1 MRISSSSMYRVPIE
15 SITRQQ
21 TEIERTQLEI
31 SSGIK
36 QSELSKDPSAA
47 RQVADLERQLADGEQ
62 FASNTDTVTS
72 RLGTV
77 ESTLDSAVDLMQRV
91 RELAVMSLNGSF
103 AANQR
108 GAVATEVRA
117 LNDQLLALANRRDA
131 SGEYIFAGS
140 VTNAAPLRRTGT
152 GGAVEYHGDSVERTI
167 RVDGNTTVK
176 DGFTGQRT
184 FMQVP
189 KGNGYFSTAAATAN
203 TGTAVADAGIVTD
216 VSTWN
221 TNSGNYK
228 IVFTVSGGST
238 NYEVRTGAGAA
249 LVPAVTG
256 TYQTGQVISFLGAQM
271 TIQGTPAN
279 GDEFT
284 ISPSTGTD
292 QYQSI
297 FATLD
302 RQLTILETPVANSA
316 KGAQQ
321 STDLGNIIQQL
332 DQALSNLGTLRSESG
347 ARLRVVEQS
356 SQFRDDDKLDIQ
368 QSLSDLRDIDMAEA
382 LGRLNAQMTALQVAQ
397 QAYARIASRSLFD
410 YL

>member
-21 TEIERTQLEI
+21 SEIERTQLEI
-31 SSGIK
+31 SSGVK
-36 QSELSKDPSAA
+36 RAELAKDPSAA
-47 RQVADLERQLADGEQ
+47 RRVADLERQLADGDQ

-77 ESTLDSAVDLMQRV
+77 ESSLNSALDLMQRV

-103 AANQR
+103 AAGQR

-117 LNDQLLALANRRDA
+117 LNEQLLALANRRDA
-131 SGEYIFAGS
+131 SGEYIFGGS
-140 VTNAAPLRRTGT
+140 ITDAAPLRRTGP
-152 GGAVEYHGDSVERTI
+152 GGAVEYHGDSIERSI
-167 RVDGNTTVK
+167 RIDGTTTVK
-176 DGFTGQRT
+176 DGFTGLRT

-189 KGNGYFSTAAATAN
+189 KGNGYFSTAAATTN

-221 TNSGNYK
+221 SNSGNYK
-228 IVFTVSGGST
+228 VVFTVSGGAT
-238 NYEVRTGAGAA
+238 TYEVRTGGGAA
-249 LVPAVTG
+249 LVPPVTG
-256 TYQTGQVISFLGAQM
+256 SYQTGQVISFLGAQM
-271 TIQGTPAN
+271 TIQGVPAN

-332 DQALSNLGTLRSESG
+332 DQALNNLGTVRSESG

-356 SQFRDDDKLDIQ
+356 SEFREDDKLDIQ
-368 QSLSDLRDIDMAEA
+368 QTLSDLRDVDMAEA

-397 QAYARIASRSLFD
+397 QAYARIANRSLFD